1 MSVGPIDTAA
11 AVLSVVVAGSA
22 AGPIVFGRGALRRRA
37 TYVLAAAAVVAV
49 LSWFHFGEFQSVYID
64 STSDA
69 SSPRRPK
76 TERHQPLHF
85 HEYFHYYLGS
95 KYFNEVGYLGLY
107 DCTALGDLE
116 IAREDGVAP
125 RVGAYVRDLSD
136 VLTDK
141 PTVEALG
148 HCTTELRPRFTDARW
163 ASFKHDLRELRRLV
177 PDDWWIGAVSDAGFN
192 PPPSWVVMSSAVANI
207 IPIRVGSLAT
217 YVIATSLD
225 VILLVVSF
233 MALRSSFG
241 FTAAVMAALYF
252 GSSYLSSYS
261 WIGGAF
267 LRFTWLTCVLLSLAA
282 MKKGRWAWAGAFAAG
297 AACDRLF
304 PAAFAI
310 GAMVPLVYQAVR
322 YGGDRRPIYRF
333 CGGFAGVTVALF
345 LASTAVFGF
354 SAWRVFFERIIRHG
368 DVYFVMHVGLKK
380 IITYRDWVA
389 SQDFHGHD
397 GLARFRSWNLRLR
410 ATWASMRP
418 LVVPI
423 QLLAATGAVLGSI
436 RARPYEAAA
445 LFGVIVMFF
454 FNLPANY
461 YYSVL
466 AVVPALLLRRA
477 ATRPKSERAR
487 DYVALAAFNAFW
499 VGTLVVPHLW
509 RDDIVYDFIIC
520 VMFAGFLAI
529 WMVAWLE
536 IPGFTSP
543 RSLASR
549 SDKGRARGAESPPPA
564 PREQPAGFA

>member
-1 MSVGPIDTAA
+1 M
-11 AVLSVVVAGSA
+11 
-22 AGPIVFGRGALRRRA
+22 
-37 TYVLAAAAVVAV
+37 
-49 LSWFHFGEFQSVYID
+49 
-64 STSDA
+64 
-69 SSPRRPK
+69 
-76 TERHQPLHF
+76 
-85 HEYFHYYLGS
+85 
-95 KYFNEVGYLGLY
+95 
-107 DCTALGDLE
+107 
-116 IAREDGVAP
+116 AP
-125 RVGAYVRDLSD
+125 RVGAYVRDLYD

-141 PTVEALG
+141 PVSQALE
-148 HCTTELRPRFTDARW
+148 HCTTELRPRFTESRW

-192 PPPSWVVMSSAVANI
+192 PPPSWVVMSSAVANV
-207 IPIRVGSLAT
+207 IPIRAGPLAT
-217 YVIATSLD
+217 YVVATSLD
-225 VILLVVSF
+225 VMLLVVSF
-233 MALRSSFG
+233 VALRSSFG
-241 FTAAVMAALYF
+241 LTTAVMAALYF

-267 LRFTWLTCVLLSLAA
+267 LRFTWLTCVILSLAA
-282 MKKGRWAWAGAFAAG
+282 MKKGRWAWAGAFVAG

-304 PAAFAI
+304 PAAFAV
-310 GAMVPLVYQAVR
+310 GAMVPLVYRAVR

-333 CGGFAGVTVALF
+333 CAGFAGVTLGLF

-354 SAWRVFFERIIRHG
+354 SAWRVFFERIIRHS

-380 IITYRDWVA
+380 IVTYRDWVA

-410 ATWASMRP
+410 ATWASMRL

-423 QLLAATGAVLGSI
+423 QLVAATGAVLGSI
-436 RARPYEAAA
+436 RARPYEAAV
-445 LFGVIVMFF
+445 LVGVIGMFF
-454 FNLPANY
+454 FSLPANY

-477 ATRPKSERAR
+477 ATRRRSERGR

-529 WMVAWLE
+529 WIAAWLE
-536 IPGFTSP
+536 N
-543 RSLASR
+543 
-549 SDKGRARGAESPPPA
+549 PA
-564 PREQPAGFA
+564 LYFAALGGVTER